1 MTRRNL
7 MRAAT
12 FGVALAGL
20 AAAAGYFAVVRDDD
34 DDDDDDDEGNETNER
49 SEKSQT
55 PASSSASPLPQ
66 NGSVR

>member
-1 MTRRNL
+1 

-20 AAAAGYFAVVRDDD
+20 SAAAGYFAVVS
-34 DDDDDDDEGNETNER
+34 DDDDDDDEGNERNER

-55 PASSSASPLPQ
+55 PASSSAPPLPQ
-66 NGSVR
+66 NGAVR

>member
-20 AAAAGYFAVVRDDD
+20 SAAAGYFAVVS
-34 DDDDDDDEGNETNER
+34 DDDDDDDEGNERNER

-55 PASSSASPLPQ
+55 PASSSAPPLPQ
-66 NGSVR
+66 NGAVR

>member
-20 AAAAGYFAVVRDDD
+20 SAAAGYFAVVRDDD
-34 DDDDDDDEGNETNER
+34 DDDDEGNEANER

-55 PASSSASPLPQ
+55 PASSSAPPLPQ
-66 NGSVR
+66 NGAVR

>member
-20 AAAAGYFAVVRDDD
+20 SAAAGYFAVVRDDD
-34 DDDDDDDEGNETNER
+34 DDDDEGNERNER

-55 PASSSASPLPQ
+55 PASSSAPPLPQ
-66 NGSVR
+66 NGAVR

>member
-20 AAAAGYFAVVRDDD
+20 SAAAGYFAVVS
-34 DDDDDDDEGNETNER
+34 DDDDDDDEGNERNER

-55 PASSSASPLPQ
+55 PDSSSAPPLPQ
-66 NGSVR
+66 NGAVR

>member
-20 AAAAGYFAVVRDDD
+20 SAAAGYFAVVRDDD
-34 DDDDDDDEGNETNER
+34 DDDDEGNEANER

-55 PASSSASPLPQ
+55 PDSSSAPPLPQ
-66 NGSVR
+66 NGAVR

>member
-20 AAAAGYFAVVRDDD
+20 SAAAGYFAVVRDDD
-34 DDDDDDDEGNETNER
+34 DDDDDDEGDERNER

-55 PASSSASPLPQ
+55 PASSSARPLPQ
-66 NGSVR
+66 NGAVR